1 MEARD
6 KSIEGSL
13 KMGFIKTFEEWAKE
27 IQSAVPILMYHKIGK
42 CPMRTNTSWLYVSP
56 SCFREKMGAVM
67 RAKFRTISMEDALE
81 GQRAIAPRFVIT
93 FDDGY
98 ECVLKHAA
106 ECLRQ
111 DGFTAMQFLVA
122 DRLGRMN
129 EWDLGLDPAMERLMD
144 RTQVRE
150 WLSLGHEIG
159 AHTLTHPRLTEIP
172 LSRAREEIHSSKKK
186 LEDLFGIPVK
196 HFAYPYGDYNQQIV
210 GIVQEAGFHTACTAD
225 PGCVR
230 AGGDPL
236 RLNRLTV
243 REWELPN
250 WIAYKVRKSLA
261 DFAHRGK
268 CTINASFGTRQ
279 LAPR

>member
-1 MEARD
+1 
-6 KSIEGSL
+6 
-13 KMGFIKTFEEWAKE
+13 MGFIKTFEEWAKE
-27 IQSAVPILMYHKIGK
+27 IRSAVPILMYHKIGNCLK
-42 CPMRTNTSWLYVSP
+42 RTNTSWLYLSP
-56 SCFREKMGAVM
+56 SAFREMMGSLS
-67 RAKFRTISMEDALE
+67 RAKFQTVSMEDALK

-106 ECLRQ
+106 ECIREH
-111 DGFTAMQFLVA
+111 GFAAIQFLVA
-122 DRLGRMN
+122 DRLGRVN
-129 EWDLGLDPAMERLMD
+129 EWDKGLDPAMERLMD
-144 RTQVRE
+144 RTQIRE

-159 AHTLTHPRLTEIP
+159 AHTLTHPRLSEIP

-210 GIVQEAGFHTACTAD
+210 GIVQEAGFHTACTTD

-230 AGGDPL
+230 VGGDPF
-236 RLNRLTV
+236 RLNRLTAL
-243 REWELPN
+243 EWELPE
-250 WIAYKVRKSLA
+250 WIVYKVRKSLT
-261 DFAHRGK
+261 DFVHRGK
-268 CTINASFGTRQ
+268 CTINTSFGRRQ